1 MLTLQ
6 FELEYQKINLV
17 NRWETVA
24 TDSKNYLVASFST
37 ISDDWTTPITAI
49 FTNDK
54 DEQPYAVVV
63 GADSTLESNECY
75 VPWEVLKDE
84 SNVYVSAYCGN
95 LHTTVTAQFHVYKS
109 GYADGEIPPPPSPT
123 VYDAIMQA
131 ITNLQNGKQ
140 DKLTAGENIT
150 ISSDNVIS
158 AEGGG
163 VTSYEDL
170 TDKPTI
176 IAANSATGYGVS
188 KTLEGVFDFQGFL
201 YFVTESGKTSL
212 QIKDNALSY
221 EMLKSAFQK
230 EIFKDYGFYSSPPAD
245 FYTNYKSAPA
255 KNGIWHISA
264 QLEGAPTTKNH
275 RLINY
280 YNDGERI
287 QFIVTDAQNGHLGE
301 EQLFMRGQ
309 YMGNMGVWQELT
321 GGGSQIVSGVVNANG
336 TITFTDSEGNTFTT
350 TGSSVIGADGF
361 SPVATVTQTASGATV
376 SITDSMGT
384 TTANISNGQDGN
396 DYVLTAQDKSDIAD
410 IVLSELPNADTMS
423 F

>member
-123 VYDAIMQA
+123 VYDAIMEA
-131 ITNLQNGKQ
+131 ITALQNGKQ

-150 ISSDNVIS
+150 IDEDNVIS
-158 AEGGG
+158 AEGG
-163 VTSYEDL
+163 VTSYDDL
-170 TDKPTI
+170 TDKPVLRIQTGSTTENITI
-176 IAANSATGYGVS
+176 EDVIKLTPFYKIFGTDIITLDTSRLYNKIIDGIHSYTDFDSISNTTRGGVVLCS
-188 KTLEGVFDFQGFL
+188 INAEGIPSFINARNRKFVL
-201 YFVTESGKTSL
+201 YNFEGLHDDGCAQLIFWIDNTSGES
-212 QIKDNALSY
+212 
-221 EMLKSAFQK
+221 KSAFRV
-230 EIFKDYGFYSSPPAD
+230 G
-245 FYTNYKSAPA
+245 T
-255 KNGIWHISA
+255 GG
-264 QLEGAPTTKNH
+264 L
-275 RLINY
+275 
-280 YNDGERI
+280 
-287 QFIVTDAQNGHLGE
+287 
-301 EQLFMRGQ
+301 
-309 YMGNMGVWQELT
+309 WQASDWVELT
-321 GGGSQIVSGVVNANG
+321 GSGSQIVSGVVNSNG
-336 TITFTDSEGNTFTT
+336 TITFTDSDGGTFTT
-350 TGSSVIGADGF
+350 TGSSVIGADGIGIAD
-361 SPVATVTQTASGATV
+361 VHIDGGGDLIIEYTTGHMENVGHVVGA
-376 SITDSMGT
+376 D
-384 TTANISNGQDGN
+384 GQ

-410 IVLSELPNADTMS
+410 IVLSELPTTQGVQYGN
-423 F
+423 

>member
-109 GYADGEIPPPPSPT
+109 GYADGETPPPPSPT

-131 ITNLQNGKQ
+131 ITDLQNGKQ
-140 DKLTAGENIT
+140 DKLTAGTNIT
-150 ISSDNVIS
+150 ITEENVISASSGSNDYTDLTNKPSINNVTLSGNKTSDDLSLQSKLTAGNNITIDEDNVIS

-163 VTSYEDL
+163 VTSYENL
-170 TDKPTI
+170 TDKPSI
-176 IAANSATGYGVS
+176 NDIS
-188 KTLEGVFDFQGFL
+188 LEGNKSASDLGLQSL
-201 YFVTESGKTSL
+201 IYNYFTVE
-212 QIKDNALSY
+212 NNEYLSY
-221 EMLKSAFQK
+221 
-230 EIFKDYGFYSSPPAD
+230 D
-245 FYTNYKSAPA
+245 FN
-255 KNGIWHISA
+255 
-264 QLEGAPTTKNH
+264 
-275 RLINY
+275 RLISLSSNSVLYCIPFTRITNFPSSLSDKVRQSGALYIFHYVHTVAGAKYLIRRIMGRSPSGNY
-280 YNDGERI
+280 AEFAQYCT
-287 QFIVTDAQNGHLGE
+287 VTDSSGSVIPQSDWA
-301 EQLFMRGQ
+301 
-309 YMGNMGVWQELT
+309 ELT
-321 GGGSQIVSGVVNANG
+321 GGGTQIASGVVNANG
-336 TITFTDSEGNTFTT
+336 TSTFTDSDGSTFTT
-350 TGSSVIGADGF
+350 TGASVIGPQGD
-361 SPVATVTQTASGATV
+361 
-376 SITDSMGT
+376 
-384 TTANISNGQDGN
+384 

-410 IVLSELPNADTMS
+410 IVLGELPNADTMS

>member
-140 DKLTAGENIT
+140 DKLTAGQNIT
-150 ISSDNVIS
+150 ISDDNVIS

-163 VTSYEDL
+163 VTSYNDL
-170 TDKPTI
+170 KDKPTI

-188 KTLEGVFDFQGFL
+188 KPLEGAFDFQRFL
-201 YFVTESGKTSL
+201 YFVTNSSGETSL
-212 QIKDNALSY
+212 QIKNKAISQD
-221 EMLKSAFQK
+221 MLNEDLQDYL
-230 EIFKDYGFYSSPPAD
+230 FKCYGEPTTYYSD
-245 FYTNYKSAPA
+245 MF
-255 KNGIWHISA
+255 ISA
-264 QLEGAPTTKNH
+264 EHAPDKTGVWYINRTDLEGMPVPAYGY
-275 RLINY
+275 LFNY
-280 YNDGERI
+280 LPQLRVQIYWTGSYNSAENSNRI
-287 QFIVTDAQNGHLGE
+287 FFRE
-301 EQLFMRGQ
+301 Q
-309 YMGNMGVWQELT
+309 YMGGFRDWIELT
-321 GGGSQIVSGVVNANG
+321 GGSQIVSGVVNSNG
-336 TITFTDSEGNTFTT
+336 TITFTDSDGNTFNTS
-350 TGSSVIGADGF
+350 GSNL
-361 SPVATVTQTASGATV
+361 VTSGNEQ
-376 SITDSMGT
+376 ISMGYD
-384 TTANISNGQDGN
+384 NSGFYFLFDDGQG
-396 DYVLTAQDKSDIAD
+396 A
-410 IVLSELPNADTMS
+410 
-423 F
+423 